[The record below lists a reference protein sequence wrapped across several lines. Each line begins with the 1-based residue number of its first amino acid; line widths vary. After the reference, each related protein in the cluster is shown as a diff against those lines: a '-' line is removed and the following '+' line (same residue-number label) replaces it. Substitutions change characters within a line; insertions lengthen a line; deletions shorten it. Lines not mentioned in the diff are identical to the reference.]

1 MGLLCTH
8 RGILTTNLIPTLA
21 YVKYFL
27 TKSEK
32 YPAMLPDTS
41 ILSACVL
48 VLLADC
54 KRSSLQLRSSHLYVA
69 PAQIRLP
76 ILLFF
81 ASLP

>member
-8 RGILTTNLIPTLA
+8 RDILTMNLMPTLA

-41 ILSACVL
+41 TSHEPKGSEIIRYLL
-48 VLLADC
+48 V
-54 KRSSLQLRSSHLYVA
+54 SL
-69 PAQIRLP
+69 
-76 ILLFF
+76 
-81 ASLP
+81 